1 MAKVSGICLAVRD
14 LIGRGIQASFGLVCM
29 DFPDAN
35 CSCTFCVEYRLH
47 AAWAFCE
54 LVAPQ
59 STRVDGISPA
69 PPFNA
74 TIAMVPIIP
83 SGEKDAEE

>member
-47 AAWAFCE
+47 ASWASCK
-54 LVAPQ
+54 LVAQQ
-59 STRVDGISPA
+59 STCADGVPST
-69 PPFNA
+69 PPFDA
-74 TIAMVPIIP
+74 AVAMVPIIP
-83 SGEKDAEE
+83 NGAKDAEE